1 MNEKNNAVN
10 QAGRHTSAPSPAA
23 GFEVLLITGMSGAG
37 RSHAANSI
45 EDMGWYVVDNMPP
58 KLLVPLVDMMT
69 SSGSNIHK
77 LAAVIDV
84 RSRDYF
90 DDLSAVLSHLD
101 DLGVKTRH
109 PVPRRQQRGA
119 HQALRIRAQAPSA
132 AAGQSSDRR
141 HP

>member
-1 MNEKNNAVN
+1 MAQEDINA
-10 QAGRHTSAPSPAA
+10 QANGTHASAPSPAE

-69 SSGSNIHK
+69 NAGKDGVHK

-84 RSRDYF
+84 RSREYF
-90 DDLSAVLSHLD
+90 DDL
-101 DLGVKTRH
+101 
-109 PVPRRQQRGA
+109 
-119 HQALRIRAQAPSA
+119 
-132 AAGQSSDRR
+132 
-141 HP
+141 